1 MSKILKSPN
10 FDPTPIHAGKNKS
23 IAPITPDDGTVVI
36 QAKPQP
42 ALPKDPQA
50 EAEAILASAKAEAEQ
65 LLAQAQNDVD
75 KIYADAKKEGWEEGY
90 AEGKATGET
99 ELESIIADI
108 QKVSESTVEAHNKL
122 LAQSKADM
130 GTIALAATKKILTET
145 LTVQPDII
153 AEIVAEVIEEASIH
167 GECYV
172 RVNPKD
178 FAILQPHWKAVA
190 HLQQPDST
198 WELIPDKRV
207 SRGGCMIDI
216 EGGTIDARLQTK
228 ISQIE
233 TALSQV
239 VN

>member
-1 MSKILKSPN
+1 MAKILKSPN
-10 FDPTPIHAGKNKS
+10 FDPTPIHAGKNKP
-23 IAPITPDDGTVVI
+23 IAPIESDNGAVVI
-36 QAKPQP
+36 QAKSQP
-42 ALPKDPQA
+42 VLPKDPQA
-50 EAEAILASAKAEAEQ
+50 EAQAILDSAKAEAEE
-65 LLAQAQNDVD
+65 LLAQAQSEVD

-90 AEGKATGET
+90 AEGKSAGEAT
-99 ELESIIADI
+99 LEATIADI
-108 QKVSESTVEAHNKL
+108 QKVSESAVDAHNKL

-130 GTIALAATKKILTET
+130 GTIAFAATKKILTEA
-145 LTVQPDII
+145 LKVQPEII

-239 VN
+239 VD